1 MSQAVP
7 PPPPS
12 YDEAMFGRPAEP
24 ADAPLPQLTT
34 YNTMHDY
41 VQSSSAAPAAPSVPS
56 TSIPPT
62 YWTYHGLDQL
72 TNLHQVCVSDR
83 KHDSYRVTDTTKT
96 LLFTAALEMESV
108 CLCCTSERGPGMN
121 FFLLT
126 STDQKVLLGNR
137 IKNQMCCAFP
147 VETVTVSRPPD
158 VKIGTVE
165 GYSKN
170 FSLKNASGDILCNL
184 EMRDRGCCD
193 CSDKTYQVV
202 PSSAPYSQGSVEI
215 HCDGC
220 MITFPSDMD
229 VISKAL
235 LICFAVNL
243 LYSREEDRKQD

>member
-1 MSQAVP
+1 MIMCSHHRQPRRHRPCLPPASP
-7 PPPPS
+7 PPTGP
-12 YDEAMFGRPAEP
+12 
-24 ADAPLPQLTT
+24 TT
-34 YNTMHDY
+34 AWTNSRT
-41 VQSSSAAPAAPSVPS
+41 S
-56 TSIPPT
+56 TK
-62 YWTYHGLDQL
+62 Y
-72 TNLHQVCVSDR
+72 
-83 KHDSYRVTDTTKT
+83 DSYRVTDTTKT

-108 CLCCTSERGPGMN
+108 CLCCSSEKGPGMN

-137 IKNQMCCAFP
+137 IKSQMCCAFP

-165 GYSKN
+165 GHSKN
-170 FSLKNASGDILCNL
+170 FALKNASGDILCNL
-184 EMRDRGCCD
+184 EMKDRGCCD
-193 CSDKTYQVV
+193 CSDKVYQVV
-202 PSSAPYSQGSVEI
+202 PSSAPYSQGLVEI

-235 LICFAVNL
+235 LICFAINL